1 MQLAKKIDV
10 LIVKFQCRN
19 KRILPVGNHELI
31 LEFLVVNFLECGF
44 SRFNYRFVI
53 LVVGLGGAFC
63 CCVAATVPAKL
74 WGESVFGRRLLF
86 QAF

>member
-31 LEFLVVNFLECGF
+31 LEFLVINFLEYGLI
-44 SRFNYRFVI
+44 RFNYGVAI
-53 LVVGLGGAFC
+53 LLVGFGGDFC
-63 CCVAATVPAKL
+63 CVV
-74 WGESVFGRRLLF
+74 WE
-86 QAF
+86 